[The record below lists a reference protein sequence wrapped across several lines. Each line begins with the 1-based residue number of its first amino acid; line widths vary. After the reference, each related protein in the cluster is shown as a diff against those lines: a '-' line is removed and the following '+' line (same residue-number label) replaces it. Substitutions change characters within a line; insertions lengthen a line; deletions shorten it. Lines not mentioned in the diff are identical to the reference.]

1 MSLSLAWCC
10 IENVPLLLKLFCFGL
25 KKVTADYFQWF
36 LHLVML
42 KKLVQDFAVFQWPH
56 TSYVIMTIKWE
67 HMVQQYL
74 TVPEAF
80 WAVISQ
86 HGFHTLLVIQTVFQ
100 CWISIQVLWQRD
112 QLVCVAYFMRNVFF
126 SSFYLVCYFWNCI
139 KTLWKF
145 YGLMLGLLYGL
156 YTYFYFHVCKWWED
170 FIVWWPMHSWTRLL
184 VRDQLRPSVAAQ
196 LAAVLQE
203 RILELSKAVK
213 MMEVEGLSLS
223 SKFCV

>member
-1 MSLSLAWCC
+1 MHLSLASCC
-10 IENVPLLLKLFCFGL
+10 IENVPLLLKWFCFGL

-112 QLVCVAYFMRNVFF
+112 QLVCVAYFMRNVLFF
-126 SSFYLVCYFWNCI
+126 FIL
-139 KTLWKF
+139 
-145 YGLMLGLLYGL
+145 LGLLL
-156 YTYFYFHVCKWWED
+156 
-170 FIVWWPMHSWTRLL
+170 
-184 VRDQLRPSVAAQ
+184 
-196 LAAVLQE
+196 
-203 RILELSKAVK
+203 LELHKNTVK
-213 MMEVEGLSLS
+213 ILRFDARFVIWFVHIFLFSCL
-223 SKFCV
+223 

>member
-1 MSLSLAWCC
+1 MRAHGAAIPDSTWSILSSYFPTWFSHIVGNPDCFSMLDFYSGVMTKGPVSVCSLLY
-10 IENVPLLLKLFCFGL
+10 EKL
-25 KKVTADYFQWF
+25 
-36 LHLVML
+36 
-42 KKLVQDFAVFQWPH
+42 
-56 TSYVIMTIKWE
+56 
-67 HMVQQYL
+67 
-74 TVPEAF
+74 
-80 WAVISQ
+80 
-86 HGFHTLLVIQTVFQ
+86 
-100 CWISIQVLWQRD
+100 
-112 QLVCVAYFMRNVFF
+112 FF